1 MPNVTLLL
9 LLVSNFTLHRNTN
22 GESYNDLINKTLES
36 EVEIKKKKDRL
47 RQKGESGNKEWE
59 DDKIVALID
68 TWSGIE

>member
-1 MPNVTLLL
+1 M
-9 LLVSNFTLHRNTN
+9 SNFTLHRNTN

-36 EVEIKKKKDRL
+36 EVEIKKKKGRL

-68 TWSGIE
+68 TWSGIK

>member
-1 MPNVTLLL
+1 M
-9 LLVSNFTLHRNTN
+9 SNFTLHRNTN

-36 EVEIKKKKDRL
+36 EVEIKKKKGRL

>member
-1 MPNVTLLL
+1 M
-9 LLVSNFTLHRNTN
+9 SSFTLHRNTN

-36 EVEIKKKKDRL
+36 EVELKKKKGRL

>member
-1 MPNVTLLL
+1 M
-9 LLVSNFTLHRNTN
+9 SNFTLHRNTN

-36 EVEIKKKKDRL
+36 EVGIKKKKGWL

-68 TWSGIE
+68 TWSGIK